1 MEYVVV
7 RTFQQYFQAH
17 ITMTKL
23 QDAGIVCFLKDE
35 FTVTVDP
42 ILTNA
47 IGGIKLLVRKEDE
60 DAVVGLLHHFDEEYR
75 KSAVCPH
82 CGEHDIVLVPKQ
94 SASNIFIAFLTWVF
108 GSYAISA
115 KNVYQCTNCGCES
128 EYLSEDYFPPA
139 PDDEDMN

>member
-23 QDAGIVCFLKDE
+23 RDAGIVCFLKDE
-35 FTVTVDP
+35 FTVTIDP

-47 IGGIKLLVRKEDE
+47 IGGIKLLVRKDDE
-60 DAVVGLLHHFDEEYR
+60 NAANELLAHFDEEYR
-75 KSAVCPH
+75 KSAVCPR
-82 CGEHDIVLVPKQ
+82 CGGRNIERVPKQ
-94 SASNIFIAFLTWVF
+94 STPNLFIAILTWVL

-115 KNVYQCTNCGCES
+115 KNVYQCSNCGYES
-128 EYLSEDYFPPA
+128 EELSEDYFPDTPGW
-139 PDDEDMN
+139 EENN